1 MDVDGQSAR
10 RHALV
15 EGEIVDDMERSPL
28 YPGNLSAHP
37 RASAGAR
44 NRAVEDAR
52 RCVIGP
58 CRRLRGGT
66 IGKEAGTVRADTA
79 DMVHAVDAA
88 SNEPRA
94 LNESGRLLARSR
106 HARALVRSPTRRRAR

>member
-1 MDVDGQSAR
+1 MRSAR
-10 RHALV
+10 T
-15 EGEIVDDMERSPL
+15 
-28 YPGNLSAHP
+28 
-37 RASAGAR
+37 RASELAFGRGGFVFADSSLEASPPR
-44 NRAVEDAR
+44 VAATVVEDAR

-66 IGKEAGTVRADTA
+66 VAGTVRADTA

-94 LNESGRLLARSR
+94 LNESGCLLAWSR
-106 HARALVRSPTRRRAR
+106 HARALVHPPTRRRAR